1 MKSVSTNSRSS
12 RMASDARIAEVE
24 AAFAG
29 NYLGYQYHAVEFLV
43 GHLADVSRQF
53 RGDLQEMLVLAIIG
67 QLELHRRVTHPD
79 PNLAAR
85 PSIGASRLADVTGI
99 PRQTVR
105 RKLTSLAERGWIES
119 DGAASWRLKIVDASS
134 PARDDLSDLDR
145 RKMRR
150 LAELYANLEVIAL
163 KP

>member
-1 MKSVSTNSRSS
+1 MKRADATPRPS

-29 NYLGYQYHAVEFLV
+29 NYIAYQYHAVEFLV
-43 GHLADVSRQF
+43 GHLADLSKQF

-67 QLELHRRVTHPD
+67 QMELHRRLTHPE
-79 PNLAAR
+79 PEAADR
-85 PSIGASRLADVTGI
+85 PAIGASRIADVTGI

-105 RKLTSLAERGWIES
+105 RKLASLAERGWVET
-119 DGAASWRLKIVDASS
+119 DGAASWRLRIVESS
-134 PARDDLSDLDR
+134 APARHDLSEVDR

-150 LAELYANLEVIAL
+150 LAELYANLEAVAL
-163 KP
+163 KS